1 MPSPNAIEPAGAWA
15 PARNGSGPAESHDAA
30 ARHGG
35 NRIASAAR
43 LGCRPS
49 DILDA
54 SASLVPFGPPA
65 RLRWRLL
72 REALRVGGAVR
83 DYPDRDAVA
92 LRSALATWHGL
103 EPAMVLPGNGAAELF
118 TWAAR
123 DAAAC
128 GVSLLPQPGFADYAR
143 ALACWQAP
151 WRALPLP
158 LTWEAAWPQA
168 FPLVGACL
176 PASSTDP
183 HEPPGRAQVL
193 WITNPHN
200 PTGQLW
206 SRASLAEWLP
216 RFALVI
222 VDEAFLPL
230 VPQGEAQSLLP
241 LLADHPNLVVIR
253 SLTKLCAIAGLRLGY
268 ALGQPERL
276 RRWASWRDPWPINGL
291 ASAAGLA
298 LMEQPGSLER
308 WQRRVARWVA
318 DEGAWLADRLAAVP
332 GLVPFPSAAN
342 FLLVRGG
349 RLDQPASLEPLRL
362 GLEQRHRILVRDCR
376 SFAGLDASWL
386 RIGLQDRRGNRRLLR
401 ALAREHPGMESPS
414 P

>member
-1 MPSPNAIEPAGAWA
+1 MGTRENGQGPKEEGLADPGA
-15 PARNGSGPAESHDAA
+15 SGPQAIAP
-30 ARHGG
+30 HGG
-35 NRIASAAR
+35 NRIAAAAR
-43 LGCRPS
+43 LGCRPG
-49 DILDA
+49 DLLDA

-72 REALRVGGAVR
+72 REALSAGSAVR
-83 DYPDRDAVA
+83 DYPDRDAAA
-92 LRSALATWHGL
+92 LRQAIAAWHGL
-103 EPAMVLPGNGAAELF
+103 DPAMVLPGNGAAELF

-128 GVSLLPQPGFADYAR
+128 GVSLLPQPGFADYGR

-151 WRALPLP
+151 WSPLTLPLA
-158 LTWEAAWPQA
+158 WDGAWPQP
-168 FPLVGACL
+168 FPLADAALEATAAAG
-176 PASSTDP
+176 PA
-183 HEPPGRAQVL
+183 RVL
-193 WITNPHN
+193 WVTNPHN

-206 SRASLAEWLP
+206 SGASLAALLP

-241 LLADHPNLVVIR
+241 LLAEHPNLVVIR

-276 RRWASWRDPWPINGL
+276 RRWARWRDPWPINGL

-298 LMEQPGSLER
+298 LMDHPASLER
-308 WQRRVARWVA
+308 WQGRVAHWVA
-318 DEGAWLADRLAAVP
+318 TEGAWLASRLALLP
-332 GLVPFPSAAN
+332 GLEPQPSATN
-342 FLLVRGG
+342 FLLVRGRRG
-349 RLDQPASLEPLRL
+349 GQPDSLEPLRL
-362 GLEQRHRILVRDCR
+362 ALERRHRILVRDCR

-386 RIGLQDRRGNRRLLR
+386 RIGLQDRHGHRRLLR
-401 ALAREHPGMESPS
+401 ALARERQGRNSGDS
-414 P
+414 